1 MQIGAEMK
9 IEFWLGKVIAEAL
22 PGIVLFA
29 AIGIALGIV
38 AVRDYFEKRKDG
50 QK

>member
-1 MQIGAEMK
+1 MR

-29 AIGIALGIV
+29 AIGIALGV
-38 AVRDYFEKRKDG
+38 VTVRDYFIKRKDG
-50 QK
+50 RK